1 MRLEFPYIVVFILN
15 GKIVSMKQRLTKDKG
30 KKQRRS
36 YLGFCINWLSQVY
49 IYTNKRQRIPKDQS
63 KMENPAKLATQGTK
77 DEENQNKNTTQ
88 YVYQYTTWT

>member
-36 YLGFCINWLSQVY
+36 YLGFCINSLSQVY
-49 IYTNKRQRIPKDQS
+49 IYTNKR
-63 KMENPAKLATQGTK
+63 
-77 DEENQNKNTTQ
+77 
-88 YVYQYTTWT
+88 